1 MCLGGTFGE
10 CFPKTFEHQI
20 SRVTREWYECHWRL
34 ISRAQRFLISFSAEF
49 GFVDLLVTF
58 VGSVM
63 PRGSMYR
70 FKKNRLIFMVLLY
83 IPNSSH
89 GSVMG
94 WFVSSCWGI
103 KPLVYFLFANR
114 ILAKQT
120 RICCFVGCK
129 GSYSCWI
136 NHSSSYSTIAWFGEC
151 FGRFFFLIVFV
162 FFWRPSNLEDVG
174 TNVRHVFLL
183 GCCLSWCFLR
193 FYLSS
198 TVSSSSGAHRIV
210 KLGSCWGGWGN
221 QGQNPSYH
229 APGVYR
235 LCRNYMMLDTF
246 EMAWKRRKRETTS
259 SKALQGSNRNWR
271 LKSLHTKK
279 QNM

>member
-1 MCLGGTFGE
+1 MLGQMSAWWWFQICFIFTPTWGE
-10 CFPKTFEHQI
+10 DPIWLYNIFQMGWKHQ
-20 SRVTREWYECHWRL
+20 
-34 ISRAQRFLISFSAEF
+34 
-49 GFVDLLVTF
+49 LVT
-58 VGSVM
+58 
-63 PRGSMYR
+63 
-70 FKKNRLIFMVLLY
+70 
-83 IPNSSH
+83 
-89 GSVMG
+89 
-94 WFVSSCWGI
+94 
-103 KPLVYFLFANR
+103 
-114 ILAKQT
+114 
-120 RICCFVGCK
+120 
-129 GSYSCWI
+129 
-136 NHSSSYSTIAWFGEC
+136 
-151 FGRFFFLIVFV
+151 
-162 FFWRPSNLEDVG
+162 
-174 TNVRHVFLL
+174 VRHVFLL